1 MTKPKQ
7 NSDNK
12 KEARIDIRA
21 TKYEKTQLQV
31 KAKASGMS
39 LAEYLINSGL
49 NRRITNTTPAINK
62 SLYLELCRQG
72 NNLNQLTRLY
82 STQVATDNSF
92 QLHPDDWATLEK
104 IYTLLRQTLGQLQG
118 RKTDRSVR

>member
-1 MTKPKQ
+1 MTKSKQ
-7 NSDNK
+7 SSDNK

-21 TKYEKTQLQV
+21 TIYEKAQLQV

-49 NRRITNTTPAINK
+49 NRKITNTTPAINK

-72 NNLNQLTRLY
+72 NNLNQLTRLHNTQI
-82 STQVATDNSF
+82 STDKSF
-92 QLHPDDWATLEK
+92 QLHPDDRASLEK
-104 IYTLLRQTLGQLQG
+104 IYILLRQTLGQLQG
-118 RKTDRSVR
+118 RKTD